1 VPTSWSSHGCVAT
14 LLIELFLFSA
24 SSAHQQSNEES
35 RNSCKL
41 VVVRRSKPK
50 WPENLTGSK
59 SVAAMR
65 FTVERSGRV
74 THIKIIKCSGNND
87 VDKALVESLRQ
98 TVYKPLIGGCDSIE
112 STIDVNIDFS
122 AGS

>member
-1 VPTSWSSHGCVAT
+1 
-14 LLIELFLFSA
+14 
-24 SSAHQQSNEES
+24 
-35 RNSCKL
+35 
-41 VVVRRSKPK
+41 
-50 WPENLTGSK
+50 
-59 SVAAMR
+59 
-65 FTVERSGRV
+65 V